1 MTNKK
6 FYDGSWEFQETVKR
20 YGLAPYID
28 RIRSIFSGFDLETDE
43 AGESIT
49 VWLKH
54 RELDPN
60 PLEVVIDFER
70 MGVAVCPWSFG
81 EPNCPWCVAVEG
93 GVANMVAVLENLF
106 G

>member
-6 FYDGSWEFQETVKR
+6 FYDGSWKFHETVKK

-28 RIRSIFSGFDLETDE
+28 RIRSVFSGFDLETNE

-49 VWLKH
+49 VWMKH
-54 RELDPN
+54 HELDPN
-60 PLEVVIDFER
+60 PVEVTVDFENS
-70 MGVAVCPWSFG
+70 VLTVCPWSYG
-81 EPNCPWCVAVEG
+81 EPCCPWSADIEG
-93 GVANMVAVLENLF
+93 GTANMVAVLENLF